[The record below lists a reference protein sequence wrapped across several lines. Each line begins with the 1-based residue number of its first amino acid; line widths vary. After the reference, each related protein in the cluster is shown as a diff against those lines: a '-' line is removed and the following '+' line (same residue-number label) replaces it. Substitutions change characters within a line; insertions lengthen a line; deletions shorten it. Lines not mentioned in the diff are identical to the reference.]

1 MGRPTIDCGVESG
14 AGNAIEKRTFVR
26 QYDAPVAGLSTY
38 RRLMRRDLLDVCAL
52 IFIADIVVGVQSPI
66 FSLFATSL
74 GASLGTLGLV
84 TSVLGLARLGS
95 AVPAGLVSDRF
106 GPKTVLVAGMVLY
119 AVSFALYALA
129 PSPGWLV
136 VPRILQAVAM
146 VSTFPTGIAY
156 IGGIIEERDRPA
168 AIGIYTAAMGSG
180 FAVGPL
186 IGTWFGSTTGYP
198 AAYVAGAVIAVA
210 GAAFGAV
217 RRVGKKPAPAGTKAP
232 RFVDRTALALLL
244 RHPAIVMACVA
255 NIAMTVSQTGAVFTY
270 FPVYARSVG
279 IGTLTIGAIFAWR
292 ALASATGRIPMGP
305 LSGRL
310 PAVWTLAG
318 VLLVEAAI
326 DFFMGR
332 TGSPVALT
340 FLLILEGIG
349 FGIFLVSSQAAV
361 ASAGGEASRGAAV
374 GIFWMAGAAG
384 EVIGLV
390 FLGVVA
396 QALGLIAVFV
406 AVAVTSL
413 VSCLVVAGL
422 GLLAAQDA
430 RQHAR
435 VEVAAR
441 DHARDATE

>member
-1 MGRPTIDCGVESG
+1 VT
-14 AGNAIEKRTFVR
+14 
-26 QYDAPVAGLSTY
+26 GLSTY
-38 RRLMRRDLLDVCAL
+38 RRLMRRDLIDVCIL

-66 FSLFATSL
+66 FSLFTTSL

-84 TSVLGLARLGS
+84 TSVLGLGRLAS
-95 AVPAGLVSDRF
+95 AVPSGLVSDRM

-119 AVSFALYALA
+119 AFSFVLYALA

-156 IGGIIEERDRPA
+156 IGDLIEERDRAA
-168 AIGIYTAAMGSG
+168 AIGLYTAAMGSG

-186 IGTWFGSTTGYP
+186 IGTWAGSTAGYP
-198 AAYVAGAVIAVA
+198 AAYLAGAVIAIA

-217 RRVGKKPAPAGTKAP
+217 RLVGKKPVPQEGRSR
-232 RFVDRTALALLL
+232 RFVDRSALTLLA

-279 IGTLTIGAIFAWR
+279 IGTLTIGTIFAWR
-292 ALASATGRIPMGP
+292 ALASATGRVPMGP

-310 PAVWTLAG
+310 PPAWTLAG
-318 VLLVEAAI
+318 VLLVEAGI
-326 DFFMGR
+326 DFFMAR
-332 TGSPVALT
+332 TTSPLALT
-340 FLLILEGIG
+340 LLLVLEGVG

-361 ASAGGEASRGAAV
+361 ASAAGPASRGAAV

-384 EVIGLV
+384 EVLGLV
-390 FLGVVA
+390 FLGIVA
-396 QALGLIAVFV
+396 QGFGLIAVFG
-406 AVAVTSL
+406 AVAATSL
-413 VSCLVVAGL
+413 LSCVLVAGL
-422 GLLAAQDA
+422 GLLSREDS

-435 VEVAAR
+435 VEVAAG
-441 DHARDATE
+441 DHAHDPTK

>member
-1 MGRPTIDCGVESG
+1 MPTIAWGVLSG
-14 AGNAIEKRTFVR
+14 AGKAIEKRTFVR
-26 QYDAPVAGLSTY
+26 QYYARVVGLSTY

-84 TSVLGLARLGS
+84 TSVLGVARLAS

-119 AVSFALYALA
+119 AISFVLYALSPA
-129 PSPGWLV
+129 PGWLV

-156 IGGIIEERDRPA
+156 IGDVIEERDRAA

-186 IGTWFGSTTGYP
+186 IGTWVGSSAGYP

-210 GAAFGAV
+210 GAAFGAL
-217 RRVGKKPAPAGTKAP
+217 RLAGKKRAPVEGP
-232 RFVDRTALALLL
+232 RRRFVDRSALALLA

-279 IGTLTIGAIFAWR
+279 IGTLTIGTIFAWR
-292 ALASATGRIPMGP
+292 ALASASGRIPMGP
-305 LSGRL
+305 LSSRL
-310 PAVWTLAG
+310 PATWTLAL
-318 VLLVEAAI
+318 VLLVEAGI
-326 DFFMGR
+326 DFFMAR
-332 TGSPVALT
+332 TGSPLELT
-340 FLLILEGIG
+340 LLLVLEGIG
-349 FGIFLVSSQAAV
+349 FGVFLVSSQAAV
-361 ASAGGEASRGAAV
+361 AAAGGAESRGAAV

-390 FLGVVA
+390 FLGAVA
-396 QALGLIAVFV
+396 QAFGLIAVFG
-406 AVAVTSL
+406 AVAATSL
-413 VSCLVVAGL
+413 ISCVAVAGL
-422 GLLAAQDA
+422 GLLAAQDS
-430 RQHAR
+430 RQHRR
-435 VEVAAR
+435 VEVAAG
-441 DHARDATE
+441 DHAHGPSE